1 MTISSNPRVSP
12 TNSVEDTPTDRPP
25 MAMTAVP
32 QAVAMGAASAS
43 ASANPAT
50 AAAAASPSSTTETNI
65 TPVSA
70 NTAGSSC
77 GSEVN
82 GMPMI
87 QQPSI
92 EEAEHR
98 EPSTTNMV
106 PVGTS
111 ASSSTSSSVPPS
123 QSTTIK
129 MKDKAVAPK
138 KTITAVKKTTA
149 LKKKKKPKKRKFSS
163 ILSGMMQKSRTESNS
178 LQYERELL
186 RKHLGGGNFRK
197 VEQI

>member
-43 ASANPAT
+43 ASTNP
-50 AAAAASPSSTTETNI
+50 AAAAASPSSITETNL
-65 TPVSA
+65 TPESA

-82 GMPMI
+82 GVSMI
-87 QQPSI
+87 QQPSLG
-92 EEAEHR
+92 EAEHR
-98 EPSTTNMV
+98 EPSTTSMV
-106 PVGTS
+106 PTAGTS
-111 ASSSTSSSVPPS
+111 ASSSTSSSVLPS
-123 QSTTIK
+123 QSITIT
-129 MKDKAVAPK
+129 MKDKAGAPK
-138 KTITAVKKTTA
+138 KTITVIKKTTT

-178 LQYERELL
+178 LQYERDLL

>member
-1 MTISSNPRVSP
+1 MTN
-12 TNSVEDTPTDRPP
+12 T
-25 MAMTAVP
+25 VP
-32 QAVAMGAASAS
+32 QAVAVGAASAS
-43 ASANPAT
+43 ASTNPVT
-50 AAAAASPSSTTETNI
+50 TTAAAASPSSTTDTHL
-65 TPVSA
+65 TPESA
-70 NTAGSSC
+70 NTACSSC

-87 QQPSI
+87 QQPSLD
-92 EEAEHR
+92 EAEHR

-106 PVGTS
+106 PTAGTS

-138 KTITAVKKTTA
+138 KTITVVKKTTTA
-149 LKKKKKPKKRKFSS
+149 LKKKKKPKKLKFSS
-163 ILSGMMQKSRTESNS
+163 ILSGMMQKSRPNS
-178 LQYERELL
+178 LQKERDLL